1 VLALC
6 AAAAAAE
13 PPPLD
18 LAALTAEQDH
28 QRLMDRLGITELR
41 PGADGDPA
49 SPHAANYD
57 EFRANALLGSL
68 PDPLRMVD
76 GSEVSSAADW
86 RQQRRPELLALFDR
100 EIYGRVPDGVPGVD
114 WQVRST
120 SKDRIGDRPLVR
132 REVAGVVDNSAY
144 PAVSVEIRLTLTL
157 PEQSEA
163 PVPVVLGLAL
173 DPEVLAR
180 LRERFTEEQWKAFGG
195 GGPTWQE
202 QVIALGWGYAEL
214 IATSVQGDS
223 GDDLASGIIG
233 LAGRGEPREPGDWG
247 ALRAWAWGASRV
259 LDYFGTVP
267 GVDAGKVAVWGHS
280 RYGKAALVAM
290 AYDPRFAAA
299 FVSSSGEGGAKLWR
313 RNFGE
318 QAGNIAGSGEYHW
331 VAGNF
336 LKYAGPQTVAD
347 LPVDAHELIALCAP
361 RPVFIG
367 SGSEGDQW
375 VDPKGMFLAAA
386 AAGPVYELLGA
397 RGLGTDRMPPI
408 GTALVAGDL
417 AWRQHELGH
426 TPGPNWP
433 FFLDFAARHFS
444 AQDEG
449 EE

>member
-1 VLALC
+1 
-6 AAAAAAE
+6 
-13 PPPLD
+13 
-18 LAALTAEQDH
+18 
-28 QRLMDRLGITELR
+28 
-41 PGADGDPA
+41 
-49 SPHAANYD
+49 
-57 EFRANALLGSL
+57 
-68 PDPLRMVD
+68 
-76 GSEVSSAADW
+76 
-86 RQQRRPELLALFDR
+86 
-100 EIYGRVPDGVPGVD
+100 
-114 WQVRST
+114 
-120 SKDRIGDRPLVR
+120 
-132 REVAGVVDNSAY
+132 
-144 PAVSVEIRLTLTL
+144 
-157 PEQSEA
+157 
-163 PVPVVLGLAL
+163 
-173 DPEVLAR
+173 
-180 LRERFTEEQWKAFGG
+180 
-195 GGPTWQE
+195 
-202 QVIALGWGYAEL
+202 
-214 IATSVQGDS
+214 
-223 GDDLASGIIG
+223 
-233 LAGRGEPREPGDWG
+233 
-247 ALRAWAWGASRV
+247 
-259 LDYFGTVP
+259 
-267 GVDAGKVAVWGHS
+267 
-280 RYGKAALVAM
+280 VAM
-290 AYDPRFAAA
+290 AYDSRFAAA